1 MKKCIAVLAALV
13 VLALPA
19 AASAG
24 WEGQG
29 NSTPGE
35 ERYDAIRAH
44 VNPDAQ
50 CGTGGG
56 SGAFGY
62 FGKDFNIAGGE
73 HREGGEQTGL
83 NNSGVCG
90 NRQGNLP

>member
-1 MKKCIAVLAALV
+1 MKKYIAILAALV
-13 VLALPA
+13 MLALPA
-19 AASAG
+19 AASAE
-24 WEGQG
+24 WEDQG
-29 NSTPGE
+29 NSTPGI
-35 ERYDAIRAH
+35 ERYNEISAH
-44 VNPDAQ
+44 PNPDAQ

-62 FGKDFNIAGGE
+62 LGKDFNIAGGE

-83 NNSGVCG
+83 NNSHVCG